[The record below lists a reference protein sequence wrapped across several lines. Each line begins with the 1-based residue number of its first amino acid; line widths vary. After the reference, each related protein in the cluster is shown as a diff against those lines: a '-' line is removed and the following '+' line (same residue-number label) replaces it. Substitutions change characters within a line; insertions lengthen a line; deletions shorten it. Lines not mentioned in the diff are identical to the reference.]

1 MKLTNIGITFLILF
15 LSVPVGIFS
24 APGCQDNSKHLERG
38 TIDYKQWH
46 YVACTCPC
54 DKYQLRPDNRCSE
67 CEHLHTAIR
76 LFHPEETASTK
87 ILNVSKLKAFARAK
101 KHVG

>member
-1 MKLTNIGITFLILF
+1 MKLTNVRLPFLVLLVSIPLG
-15 LSVPVGIFS
+15 LAS
-24 APGCQDNSKHLERG
+24 APGCQDNSLHLERG

-67 CEHLHTAIR
+67 CEHLHTAIQ
-76 LFHPEETASTK
+76 LFHPEETPSTK

-101 KHVG
+101 KRVG

>member
-1 MKLTNIGITFLILF
+1 MKFTKMYKLLCVLLISLP
-15 LSVPVGIFS
+15 LVIVS
-24 APGCQDNSKHLERG
+24 APGCQDNSLHLERG

-76 LFHPEETASTK
+76 LLHPEETASTK

-101 KHVG
+101 KRVG